1 MLGLAPG
8 PGSPGARGGL
18 FELHVRTDGNDSLC
32 NGTKDRPADQ
42 APNCAFRSL
51 SAAVAA
57 ALPGVI
63 VTIGPGTFSTG
74 QIVFSQAITVRGQAG
89 PPPTLTA
96 QGGTTWLTCAGGVEC
111 TFENLAFDGGDLPAV
126 TSGLRIESTG
136 TLSDVTF
143 SHLAGTALVLEGKTS
158 VTRAKFHD
166 LHKGIYVGS
175 VAGST
180 ITDSD
185 FTAVDV
191 GVSLSG
197 GHATVETSRFRSVAT
212 AFDVFEGTLDESSEL
227 VITRNDLDDVDV
239 YLLADAPFAA
249 IAGRGNRLDGRL
261 QFGTQETS
269 SISLGSNWWRCFTGP
284 DYGGAN
290 DCAKLPRATPR
301 NWFGQSPWIT
311 FSTKAPGFARGPV
324 DVTVDL
330 AHRSDGSLTP
340 VNLPDGI
347 EATFSVPASKGTIP
361 ARAAL
366 AGGVI
371 RARFVPGPA
380 DGPAAITVRLDET
393 QATVPIVVDRKS
405 PATLIRAPTTGAR
418 LKRLQR
424 IAVAATDPAPRSG
437 VAAVDVAI
445 RRKIGKACTAWNGTT
460 WVARPCSA
468 KLWRAATHRPGGRW
482 TFDLPQDAGARPG
495 TYTIFTRARDR
506 AGNASPPGFTPGKNQ
521 VTVSVVR

>member
-8 PGSPGARGGL
+8 PGSPGVRGGL

-74 QIVFSQAITVRGQAG
+74 QIVFNQAITVRGQAG

-269 SISLGSNWWRCFTGP
+269 SIFTGKQLV
-284 DYGGAN
+284 AV
-290 DCAKLPRATPR
+290 LHRPRLRWRQRLRQA
-301 NWFGQSPWIT
+301 
-311 FSTKAPGFARGPV
+311 APGHAPQLVR
-324 DVTVDL
+324 
-330 AHRSDGSLTP
+330 
-340 VNLPDGI
+340 
-347 EATFSVPASKGTIP
+347 
-361 ARAAL
+361 
-366 AGGVI
+366 
-371 RARFVPGPA
+371 
-380 DGPAAITVRLDET
+380 AITLDHLLHE
-393 QATVPIVVDRKS
+393 
-405 PATLIRAPTTGAR
+405 GAR
-418 LKRLQR
+418 VRPR
-424 IAVAATDPAPRSG
+424 TRRHHRRPGAP
-437 VAAVDVAI
+437 I
-445 RRKIGKACTAWNGTT
+445 RRLAD
-460 WVARPCSA
+460 AREPPRRHRGD
-468 KLWRAATHRPGGRW
+468 LLRAGVEGHRPGHG
-482 TFDLPQDAGARPG
+482 
-495 TYTIFTRARDR
+495 RARR
-506 AGNASPPGFTPGKNQ
+506 RRHT
-521 VTVSVVR
+521 R